1 MKTLFA
7 ASLDLM
13 MSLSSNLAI
22 ARNGS
27 GGAPAMP
34 IYRCVIATDSSAK
47 DVGVPYHIC
56 LQKGGKTY
64 F

>member
-7 ASLDLM
+7 ASLVLM
-13 MSLSSNLAI
+13 MSLSSSLAI
-22 ARNGS
+22 ASNGS

-34 IYRCVIATDSSAK
+34 IYRCVIDTDSSAK
-47 DVGVPYHIC
+47 EEWIPHHIC

>member
-7 ASLDLM
+7 ASLVLM
-13 MSLSSNLAI
+13 MSLSSQLAI
-22 ARNGS
+22 ASNNA

-34 IYRCVIATDSSAK
+34 IYRCVIDTD
-47 DVGVPYHIC
+47 DGVREEWVPHHIC
-56 LQKGGKTY
+56 LQKGGKTN